1 MRTQLLPGARSKNKS
16 GAKREAESKLS
27 IDLSF
32 DDDIEDI
39 SIRTDG
45 DGIDAQGDVNKIDK
59 AFKKYQK

>member
-1 MRTQLLPGARSKNKS
+1 M
-16 GAKREAESKLS
+16 S